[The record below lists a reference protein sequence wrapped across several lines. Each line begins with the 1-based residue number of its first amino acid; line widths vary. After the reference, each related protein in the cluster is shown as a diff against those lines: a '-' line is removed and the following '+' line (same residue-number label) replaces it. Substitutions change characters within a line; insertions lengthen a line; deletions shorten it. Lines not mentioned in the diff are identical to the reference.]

1 MTKGLLKSMF
11 LHTGILMM
19 FIYGAEIFK
28 KNKRF
33 EIYEIPLE
41 VIDISEKTVNKT
53 EAKKKNIAKKNK
65 RQKETYSP
73 PTPKSKPNPPDFAV
87 KNDKKKPKEKSNK
100 KKEVAQKQDKKRLDS
115 ILKSIE
121 KIKSEEKVKKQID
134 EKDDKELIEDKE
146 EDLKEI
152 SLGEKLTISEKDA
165 IRRQFYRCWIV
176 PAGAKNLRDLF
187 VSIKIKLDKEGNVIF
202 SKLINDNRLNE
213 SFFRAAA
220 ESALRAVNHPE
231 CKKLKV
237 PEKKYTTWKEIILN
251 FDPSQSIN

>member
-1 MTKGLLKSMF
+1 M
-11 LHTGILMM
+11 
-19 FIYGAEIFK
+19 
-28 KNKRF
+28 
-33 EIYEIPLE
+33 
-41 VIDISEKTVNKT
+41 
-53 EAKKKNIAKKNK
+53 
-65 RQKETYSP
+65 
-73 PTPKSKPNPPDFAV
+73 
-87 KNDKKKPKEKSNK
+87 
-100 KKEVAQKQDKKRLDS
+100 
-115 ILKSIE
+115 KSIE
-121 KIKSEEKVKKQID
+121 KIKSEEKVKKQIN

-176 PAGAKNLRDLF
+176 PAGAKNLKDLF

>member
-1 MTKGLLKSMF
+1 
-11 LHTGILMM
+11 
-19 FIYGAEIFK
+19 
-28 KNKRF
+28 
-33 EIYEIPLE
+33 
-41 VIDISEKTVNKT
+41 
-53 EAKKKNIAKKNK
+53 
-65 RQKETYSP
+65 
-73 PTPKSKPNPPDFAV
+73 
-87 KNDKKKPKEKSNK
+87 
-100 KKEVAQKQDKKRLDS
+100 
-115 ILKSIE
+115 LKSIE

-176 PAGAKNLRDLF
+176 PAGAKNLKDLF

-202 SKLINDNRLNE
+202 SKLINDNILNE

>member
-73 PTPKSKPNPPDFAV
+73 PTPKSKPKPPDFAV
-87 KNDKKKPKEKSNK
+87 KDDKKKPKEKSTK
-100 KKEVAQKQDKKRLDS
+100 KKEVAQKQDKKRLES

-176 PAGAKNLRDLF
+176 PAGAKNLKDLF

>member
-1 MTKGLLKSMF
+1 M
-11 LHTGILMM
+11 
-19 FIYGAEIFK
+19 
-28 KNKRF
+28 
-33 EIYEIPLE
+33 
-41 VIDISEKTVNKT
+41 
-53 EAKKKNIAKKNK
+53 
-65 RQKETYSP
+65 
-73 PTPKSKPNPPDFAV
+73 
-87 KNDKKKPKEKSNK
+87 
-100 KKEVAQKQDKKRLDS
+100 
-115 ILKSIE
+115 KSIE

-176 PAGAKNLRDLF
+176 PAGAKNLKDLF

-202 SKLINDNRLNE
+202 SKLINDNKLNE

-237 PEKKYTTWKEIILN
+237 PEKNIQLGRK
-251 FDPSQSIN
+251 

>member
-41 VIDISEKTVNKT
+41 IIDISEKTVNKT

-73 PTPKSKPNPPDFAV
+73 PTPKSKPTPPDFAV
-87 KNDKKKPKEKSNK
+87 KDDKKKPKEKSTK
-100 KKEVAQKQDKKRLDS
+100 KKEVAQKQDKKRLES

>member
-1 MTKGLLKSMF
+1 MS
-11 LHTGILMM
+11 
-19 FIYGAEIFK
+19 
-28 KNKRF
+28 
-33 EIYEIPLE
+33 
-41 VIDISEKTVNKT
+41 
-53 EAKKKNIAKKNK
+53 
-65 RQKETYSP
+65 
-73 PTPKSKPNPPDFAV
+73 
-87 KNDKKKPKEKSNK
+87 
-100 KKEVAQKQDKKRLDS
+100 KKEDKQRLES

-121 KIKSEEKVKKQID
+121 KIKSERKVEKKID
-134 EKDDKELIEDKE
+134 EKEDKKLVKDKE
-146 EDLKEI
+146 ENLEEV

-176 PAGAKNLRDLF
+176 PAGAKNLKDLF
-187 VSIKIKLDKEGNVIF
+187 VSIKIKLDAEGNVIF

-237 PEKKYTTWKEIILN
+237 PEKKYKTWKEIILD

>member
-19 FIYGAEIFK
+19 FVYGAEIFK

-33 EIYEIPLE
+33 EIYEIPL
-41 VIDISEKTVNKT
+41 DIVDTSEKTVNKT
-53 EAKKKNIAKKNK
+53 QIKKKAISQKNK
-65 RQKETYSP
+65 KQKETYSP
-73 PTPKSKPNPPDFAV
+73 PSPKSKPKPPEFAIKEKEKKTPV
-87 KNDKKKPKEKSNK
+87 KNKAKKKVV
-100 KKEVAQKQDKKRLDS
+100 KKEEKQRLDS

-121 KIKSEEKVKKQID
+121 KIKSQRKVEKKIDQKKED
-134 EKDDKELIEDKE
+134 ELVEDKE

-176 PAGAKNLRDLF
+176 PAGAKNLKDLF
-187 VSIKIKLDKEGNVIF
+187 VSIKIKLDRDGNVIS

-220 ESALRAVNHPE
+220 ESAIRAVNHPE

-237 PEKKYTTWKEIILN
+237 PEKKYKTWKEIILD

>member
-11 LHTGILMM
+11 LHTGILIM
-19 FIYGAEIFK
+19 FVYGAEIFK

-33 EIYEIPLE
+33 EIYEIPLD
-41 VIDISEKTVNKT
+41 VVDISEKTVNKT
-53 EAKKKNIAKKNK
+53 EIKKKKVSKKSTK
-65 RQKETYSP
+65 QIQTYSP
-73 PTPKSKPNPPDFAV
+73 PAPKSKPKPPEFALKEKEKKSPV
-87 KNDKKKPKEKSNK
+87 KNSQ
-100 KKEVAQKQDKKRLDS
+100 KKEVAKKEDKQRLDS

-121 KIKSEEKVKKQID
+121 KIKSQTKVEKKDNEKED
-134 EKDDKELIEDKE
+134 EKLVEDKQ

-176 PAGAKNLRDLF
+176 PAGAKNLKDLF

-202 SKLINDNRLNE
+202 SKLINNNRLND

-237 PEKKYTTWKEIILN
+237 PEKKYKTWKEIILD

>member
-1 MTKGLLKSMF
+1 MS
-11 LHTGILMM
+11 
-19 FIYGAEIFK
+19 
-28 KNKRF
+28 
-33 EIYEIPLE
+33 
-41 VIDISEKTVNKT
+41 
-53 EAKKKNIAKKNK
+53 
-65 RQKETYSP
+65 
-73 PTPKSKPNPPDFAV
+73 
-87 KNDKKKPKEKSNK
+87 
-100 KKEVAQKQDKKRLDS
+100 KKEDKQRLDS

-121 KIKSEEKVKKQID
+121 KIKSERKVEKKID
-134 EKDDKELIEDKE
+134 EKEDKKLVKDKE
-146 EDLKEI
+146 ENLEEV

-176 PAGAKNLRDLF
+176 PAGAKNLKDLF
-187 VSIKIKLDKEGNVIF
+187 VSIKIKLDAEGNVIF

-237 PEKKYTTWKEIILN
+237 PEKKYKTWKEIILD

>member
-73 PTPKSKPNPPDFAV
+73 PTPKSKPTPPDFAV
-87 KNDKKKPKEKSNK
+87 KEDKKKPKEKSTK

-176 PAGAKNLRDLF
+176 PAGAKNLKDLF

>member
-41 VIDISEKTVNKT
+41 VVDISEKTVNKT
-53 EAKKKNIAKKNK
+53 EAKKKDIAKKNK

-73 PTPKSKPNPPDFAV
+73 PIPKSKPNPPDFTV
-87 KNDKKKPKEKSNK
+87 KDDKKKPEEKSTK

-176 PAGAKNLRDLF
+176 PAGAKNLKDLF